1 MPVVLRWFHLAQK
14 AVPVQHD
21 DERLYD
27 RQEACT
33 LLRIS
38 RSSLHNQLAAG
49 ALTAVRFGRRTLFT
63 HSELM
68 RWIRALPAARPAPDR
83 EPGGPETSLQTQPN
97 KEQKKK

>member
-68 RWIRALPAARPAPDR
+68 RWIRALPAARPASDR
-83 EPGGPETSLQTQPN
+83 EPGGPATQPK

>member
-1 MPVVLRWFHLAQK
+1 M
-14 AVPVQHD
+14 QHD

-68 RWIRALPAARPAPDR
+68 RWIRGLPAARPAPAR
-83 EPGGPETSLQTQPN
+83 EPGGPATQPN